1 MRVQA
6 WGGVAGSDSSSSPAR
21 SEGGNPDKRGPP
33 GVKGGGGRRTR
44 PGKGSEP
51 ELGRAREGKREG
63 KERKKGKKE
72 VGWAKRE
79 KGEKRM
85 FSIFLK
91 WIQTNSN

>member
-1 MRVQA
+1 MWPGRTQARVRLDRKEA
-6 WGGVAGSDSSSSPAR
+6 TLTSGAR
-21 SEGGNPDKRGPP
+21 LV
-33 GVKGGGGRRTR
+33 VKGGGGRRTR

-72 VGWAKRE
+72 VGRAKRE